1 MAAEIV
7 GIEKINKYIGRY
19 YFKRIKLTK
28 GTETI
33 YTYTAKDGETQS
45 DVVDDFNEWVSEFIE
60 DNNFKDYKLELYGSD
75 NKEGQ
80 KNLAL
85 IIKVVVAFNNR
96 DAATTSGANH
106 KRENNYSNQ
115 MDTERYISVAVEN
128 ATLKAQL
135 ERMEEKM
142 DELLSEDEDEEVG
155 NAIQPTFTEAV
166 SQTLIGKLDTIVDV
180 VLGMLVKQPAAPAQH
195 YAVNGVQDTED
206 VLIEFRK
213 IHPEIDEDIVRLYKL
228 AVTQP
233 DFFKMLTKQLRTMV

>member
-7 GIEKINKYIGRY
+7 GIEKINKYIARY

-33 YTYTAKDGETQS
+33 YTYTAKEGETQS

-60 DNNFKDYKLELYGSD
+60 DNNFKDYKLELYGTD

-85 IIKVVVAFNNR
+85 IIKVVVAFHTR
-96 DAATTSGANH
+96 DAAATTGGYN

-142 DELLSEDEDEEVG
+142 DELLADDEDEEVG
-155 NAIQPTFTEAV
+155 QVVAPTFTEAI

-180 VLGMLVKQPAAPAQH
+180 VLGMLVKPSAAPAQH
-195 YAVNGVQDTED
+195 YAVNGVTDTED

-213 IHPEIDEDIVRLYKL
+213 IHPEIDEDIVRFYKL
-228 AVTQP
+228 AATQP
-233 DFFKMLTKQLRTMV
+233 DFFNMVIKQLRTMV